1 MKMNKNLH
9 IPQGYRQTE
18 VGVIPDDWSK
28 LELNDIFNIS
38 SKKFNPIVSSEN
50 KKCIELEHLSQNTG
64 VLLGFTNSKEQLSIK
79 NIFTKGQILYGKL
92 RPYLRKYWQSEF
104 SGVCSSEIWV
114 LNNKKITNK
123 YLFQFIQTNKFNQV
137 ANVSTGS
144 KMPRADWK
152 YMSQIPFIIPPKQEQ
167 QKIADILTTWDNA
180 INQQTTLIEKKQ
192 QLKKGLMQ
200 QLLTAKTR
208 FSEFSDDWEIV
219 KLNNIGITYNGLT
232 KKTAIDFQNGSY
244 KYIAYMNIFSN
255 SKINTLIS
263 DFVQIQLNE
272 NQNKVQYGD
281 IFFTTSSETPEEV
294 GMSSVLLEDIEN
306 TYLNSFCFAYRLNN
320 FDTLLPEFA
329 QFYFRSFFVR
339 YEILRLAQGST
350 RFNISKKEVLKIK
363 ILLPSVRE
371 QQKIAQV
378 LTLADDEIT
387 KLQTEL
393 VLLKIQKKGLM
404 QQLLTGKI
412 RIKI

>member
-404 QQLLTGKI
+404 QQLLTVKI

>member
-1 MKMNKNLH
+1 MKMDKNLH

-208 FSEFSDDWEIV
+208 FSEFSDDWKIV
-219 KLNNIGITYNGLT
+219 KLCDIVKINKGKQLNKAGL
-232 KKTAIDFQNGSY
+232 
-244 KYIAYMNIFSN
+244 
-255 SKINTLIS
+255 SKIDKYPVVNGGISPSGYTNKWNVEKDTITISEGGNSCGYVNFITSKFWSGGHCYSVTKINPNTVNKFLFQFLKLKERLIMNLRVGS
-263 DFVQIQLNE
+263 GLPNIQ
-272 NQNKVQYGD
+272 KKD
-281 IFFTTSSETPEEV
+281 IDLF
-294 GMSSVLLEDIEN
+294 
-306 TYLNSFCFAYRLNN
+306 
-320 FDTLLPEFA
+320 
-329 QFYFRSFFVR
+329 
-339 YEILRLAQGST
+339 
-350 RFNISKKEVLKIK
+350 KIK
-363 ILLPSVRE
+363 LPPTKE

-393 VLLKIQKKGLM
+393 ALLKTQKKGLM

>member
-208 FSEFSDDWEIV
+208 FSEFSDDWKIV
-219 KLNNIGITYNGLT
+219 KLCDIVKINKGKQLNKAGL
-232 KKTAIDFQNGSY
+232 
-244 KYIAYMNIFSN
+244 
-255 SKINTLIS
+255 SKIDKYPVVNGGISPSGYTNKWNVEKDTITISEGGNSCGYVNFITSKFWSGGHCYSVTKINPNTVNKFLFQFLKLKERLIMNLRVGS
-263 DFVQIQLNE
+263 GLPNIQ
-272 NQNKVQYGD
+272 KKD
-281 IFFTTSSETPEEV
+281 IDLF
-294 GMSSVLLEDIEN
+294 
-306 TYLNSFCFAYRLNN
+306 
-320 FDTLLPEFA
+320 
-329 QFYFRSFFVR
+329 
-339 YEILRLAQGST
+339 
-350 RFNISKKEVLKIK
+350 KIK
-363 ILLPSVRE
+363 LPPTKE

-393 VLLKIQKKGLM
+393 ALLKTQKKGLM

>member
-1 MKMNKNLH
+1 VVCWF
-9 IPQGYRQTE
+9 IA
-18 VGVIPDDWSK
+18 
-28 LELNDIFNIS
+28 
-38 SKKFNPIVSSEN
+38 
-50 KKCIELEHLSQNTG
+50 LS
-64 VLLGFTNSKEQLSIK
+64 
-79 NIFTKGQILYGKL
+79 
-92 RPYLRKYWQSEF
+92 
-104 SGVCSSEIWV
+104 
-114 LNNKKITNK
+114 
-123 YLFQFIQTNKFNQV
+123 
-137 ANVSTGS
+137 
-144 KMPRADWK
+144 
-152 YMSQIPFIIPPKQEQ
+152 
-167 QKIADILTTWDNA
+167 
-180 INQQTTLIEKKQ
+180 
-192 QLKKGLMQ
+192 
-200 QLLTAKTR
+200 
-208 FSEFSDDWEIV
+208 
-219 KLNNIGITYNGLT
+219 KLNNIGITYNGLTKKTAIDFQNGSYKYIAYMNIFSNSKINTLISDFVQIQLYVIPILFNLTISQSSLNSLKRVFAVRSCCIKPFLSCCFFSIKVVGLT

-371 QQKIAQV
+371 QQIHIAFYFDFHLVEFAQNQKI
-378 LTLADDEIT
+378 
-387 KLQTEL
+387 KY
-393 VLLKIQKKGLM
+393 
-404 QQLLTGKI
+404 
-412 RIKI
+412 

>member
-1 MKMNKNLH
+1 MDKNLH

-18 VGVIPDDWSK
+18 VGVIPDDWNK

-208 FSEFSDDWEIV
+208 FSEFSDDWKIV
-219 KLNNIGITYNGLT
+219 KLCDIVKINKGKQLNKAGL
-232 KKTAIDFQNGSY
+232 
-244 KYIAYMNIFSN
+244 
-255 SKINTLIS
+255 SKIDKYPVVNGGISPSGYTNKWNVEKDTITISEGGNSCGYVNFITSKFWSGGHCYSVTKINPNTVNKFLFQFLKLKERLIMNLRVGS
-263 DFVQIQLNE
+263 GLPNIQ
-272 NQNKVQYGD
+272 KKD
-281 IFFTTSSETPEEV
+281 IDLF
-294 GMSSVLLEDIEN
+294 
-306 TYLNSFCFAYRLNN
+306 
-320 FDTLLPEFA
+320 
-329 QFYFRSFFVR
+329 
-339 YEILRLAQGST
+339 
-350 RFNISKKEVLKIK
+350 KIK
-363 ILLPSVRE
+363 LPPTKE

-393 VLLKIQKKGLM
+393 ALLKTQKKGLM

>member
-1 MKMNKNLH
+1 MNKNLH

-208 FSEFSDDWEIV
+208 FSEFSDDWKIV
-219 KLNNIGITYNGLT
+219 KLCDIVKINKGKQLNKAGL
-232 KKTAIDFQNGSY
+232 
-244 KYIAYMNIFSN
+244 
-255 SKINTLIS
+255 SKIDKYPVVNGGISPSGYTNKWNVEKDTITISEGGNSCGYVNFITSKFWSGGHCYSVTKINPNTVNKFLFQFLKLKERLIMNLRVGS
-263 DFVQIQLNE
+263 GLPNIQ
-272 NQNKVQYGD
+272 KKD
-281 IFFTTSSETPEEV
+281 IDLF
-294 GMSSVLLEDIEN
+294 
-306 TYLNSFCFAYRLNN
+306 
-320 FDTLLPEFA
+320 
-329 QFYFRSFFVR
+329 
-339 YEILRLAQGST
+339 
-350 RFNISKKEVLKIK
+350 KIK
-363 ILLPSVRE
+363 LPPTKE

-393 VLLKIQKKGLM
+393 ALLKTQKKGLM

>member
-208 FSEFSDDWEIV
+208 FSEFSDDWKIV
-219 KLNNIGITYNGLT
+219 KLCDIVKINKGKQLNKAGL
-232 KKTAIDFQNGSY
+232 
-244 KYIAYMNIFSN
+244 
-255 SKINTLIS
+255 SKIDKYPVVNGGISPSGYTNKWNVEKDTITISEGGNSCGYVNFITSKFWSGGHCYSVTKINPNTVNKFLFQFLKLKERLIMNLRVGS
-263 DFVQIQLNE
+263 GLPNIQ
-272 NQNKVQYGD
+272 KKD
-281 IFFTTSSETPEEV
+281 IDLF
-294 GMSSVLLEDIEN
+294 
-306 TYLNSFCFAYRLNN
+306 
-320 FDTLLPEFA
+320 
-329 QFYFRSFFVR
+329 
-339 YEILRLAQGST
+339 
-350 RFNISKKEVLKIK
+350 KIK
-363 ILLPSVRE
+363 LPPTKE

-393 VLLKIQKKGLM
+393 ALLKTQKKGLM

-412 RIKI
+412 RKKI

>member
-1 MKMNKNLH
+1 MKMDKNLH

-18 VGVIPDDWSK
+18 VGVIPDDWNK

-208 FSEFSDDWEIV
+208 FSEFSDDWKIV
-219 KLNNIGITYNGLT
+219 KLCDIVKINKGKQLNKAGL
-232 KKTAIDFQNGSY
+232 
-244 KYIAYMNIFSN
+244 
-255 SKINTLIS
+255 SKIDKYPVVNGGISPSGYTNKWNVEKDTITISEGGNSCGYVNFITSKFWSGGHCYSVTKINPNTVNKFLFQFLKLKERLIMNLRVGS
-263 DFVQIQLNE
+263 GLPNIQ
-272 NQNKVQYGD
+272 KKD
-281 IFFTTSSETPEEV
+281 IDLF
-294 GMSSVLLEDIEN
+294 
-306 TYLNSFCFAYRLNN
+306 
-320 FDTLLPEFA
+320 
-329 QFYFRSFFVR
+329 
-339 YEILRLAQGST
+339 
-350 RFNISKKEVLKIK
+350 KIK
-363 ILLPSVRE
+363 LPPTKE

-393 VLLKIQKKGLM
+393 ALLKTQKKGLM